1 MTKKKDITFS
11 VNNNFSK
18 TKGHFLKS
26 CLDLLAIKSESFEDS
41 KFDKEHLEMLK
52 MSEDDIVK
60 GRLISQE
67 NLDKLDYEWLE
78 GK

>member
-1 MTKKKDITFS
+1 MTKKKDNTDG

-18 TKGHFLKS
+18 TKGDFIMS
-26 CLDLLAIKSESFEDS
+26 CVDLFAIKSETFEDS
-41 KFDKEHLEMLK
+41 KFDKEQLEMLK
-52 MSEDDIVK
+52 MSEEDIAK

>member
-1 MTKKKDITFS
+1 MTKKKDNTEG

-18 TKGHFLKS
+18 TKGDFIMS
-26 CLDLLAIKSESFEDS
+26 CVDLFAIKYETFEDS
-41 KFDKEHLEMLK
+41 KFDKEQLEMLK
-52 MSEDDIVK
+52 MSEEDNVK

-67 NLDKLDYEWLE
+67 NLDKQDYKWLE

>member
-1 MTKKKDITFS
+1 MTKKKDNTEG

-18 TKGHFLKS
+18 TKGDFIMS
-26 CLDLLAIKSESFEDS
+26 CVDLFAIKYETFEDS
-41 KFDKEHLEMLK
+41 KFDKEQLEMLK
-52 MSEDDIVK
+52 MSEEDIVK

-67 NLDKLDYEWLE
+67 NLDKQDYKWLE